1 MRISEYFEKIA
12 CELNNT
18 INDMALEEAE
28 RLVELILKT
37 KRVFVLGAGRS
48 GFMLKSFAMRLA
60 QMGFEA
66 YVIGET
72 ITTAME
78 ENDLLVI
85 GSGSGETESLVAM
98 ALKAKKIKGI
108 IALIT
113 IYPQSSIGLIADL
126 SIKVKAVSSKVKST
140 NQYCSIQPGA
150 SLFEISLLI
159 LLESIV
165 LRLMEKSGKDSDAM
179 FTRHANIE

>member
-1 MRISEYFEKIA
+1 MRISEYFEKIL

-18 INDMALEEAE
+18 INDIAFEKTE
-28 RLVELILKT
+28 RLVEMILET

-48 GFMLKSFAMRLA
+48 GFMVKSFAMRLA
-60 QMGFEA
+60 QMGFET
-66 YVIGET
+66 YVVGET
-72 ITTAME
+72 ITPAMK

-85 GSGSGETESLVAM
+85 GSGSGETESLVAI

>member
-18 INDMALEEAE
+18 INGMAFEEAE

-37 KRVFVLGAGRS
+37 KRVFVLGVGRS
-48 GFMLKSFAMRLA
+48 GFMVKSFAMRLA

-66 YVIGET
+66 YVVGET

-85 GSGSGETESLVAM
+85 GSGSGETESLVAI

-113 IYPQSSIGLIADL
+113 ISPQSSIGLIADL
-126 SIKVKAVSSKVKST
+126 SIKVKAVSPKVNST
-140 NQYCSIQPGA
+140 SQYCSIQPGA

-159 LLESIV
+159 LLESVV

-179 FTRHANIE
+179 ITRHANIE